1 MSQLIFAS
9 DRLTNQRKGK
19 TTDYVDVS
27 EDFLTIYSQ
36 RCQKNLLRFESNR
49 DITAIFLKANKV
61 HLFSH

>member
-27 EDFLTIYSQ
+27 EDLLTFIHNAVRKTY
-36 RCQKNLLRFESNR
+36 
-49 DITAIFLKANKV
+49 
-61 HLFSH
+61 